1 MFYENKY
8 KIHRH
13 RNPLD
18 SGRHFRIYC
27 LFEIYRRTGI
37 VYIFQRLGMESAGRY
52 GFAVMETITLVLLL
66 IPRTAWRGAMLG
78 GLMTFGAICMHLT
91 IVEINILGDGGLL
104 FASAI
109 VALVACFS
117 IMVMHRTELET
128 ELN

>member
-1 MFYENKY
+1 MKTSTKF
-8 KIHRH
+8 IDIGTR
-13 RNPLD
+13 L
-18 SGRHFRIYC
+18 IVA
-27 LFEIYRRTGI
+27 GI
-37 VYIFQRLGMESAGRY
+37 FGYTAFLKFTAAPAFVYIFQRLGMESAGRY

-117 IMVMHRTELET
+117 IMVMHRTELEA